1 MPRQLPHELIFQ
13 VFALLIAFILVHGAY
28 VTVVRPQAAAFV
40 AAGYAKDFKEGV
52 KLGEETIDS
61 GKAKAKLDELIKYTN
76 SL

>member
-1 MPRQLPHELIFQ
+1 MVLIN
-13 VFALLIAFILVHGAY
+13 AS
-28 VTVVRPQAAAFV
+28 AAFV

-61 GKAKAKLDELIKYTN
+61 GKAKAKLEELIKYTS